1 MTNTRKTP
9 TPIAS
14 TAEVDSTPA
23 ETTAAPETAEE
34 TVTVTVI
41 GPPLRPG
48 QTPQKVTLAH
58 HLRIGSKEY
67 RPGQSVHVS
76 PDYAR
81 QLRRNGYIA
90 RG

>member
-9 TPIAS
+9 AA
-14 TAEVDSTPA
+14 TAAAEP
-23 ETTAAPETAEE
+23 ETTAATEPAETAEKQL
-34 TVTVTVI
+34 TVV

-48 QTPQKVTLAH
+48 QKPEQVTLAH
-58 HLRIGSKEY
+58 HLRIGNEEY
-67 RPGQSVHVS
+67 RPGQTAIVS
-76 PDYAR
+76 PEYAR